1 MGKNSEFAAKVRR
14 RYQKALK
21 REKKAKKEMEYFEKK
36 LKKAKRVHRKIDKE
50 IEILAE
56 SCFDILWILTNIL
69 AGRFAPEQGAEL
81 RSEVQALDINK
92 LSYL

>member
-1 MGKNSEFAAKVRR
+1 MGKKSKFAAKVRR

-21 REKKAKKEMEYFEKK
+21 REKKAEKEMEYFEKK
-36 LKKAKRVHRKIDKE
+36 LKKAKRVHKNIKKE
-50 IEILAE
+50 RDRFGVLR
-56 SCFDILWILTNIL
+56 ILTNIL